1 MSFFGFGNATKS
13 STEAKSTSVSFGAN
27 LPVGNKALSAEISEV
42 GQKFVKTNKKYRDE
56 IDKYKKIADF
66 NKKLSSSYIANVH
79 AIIDVSKLLNDYALF
94 FNILKEEINKT
105 EGQIGTLQSSDIQYL
120 ENLTKAKMEEF
131 SHKFIEQSEKVRGLY
146 TKYGQE
152 SEAKTISSAQEQ
164 LKNTISNAG
173 VTYNSLINE
182 TRKTDGD
189 IRKSEGQSSK
199 SSTSFF
205 GGSKK
210 KRVTASKKRVTT
222 SKTKKSNLK

>member
-1 MSFFGFGNATKS
+1 MSFFGFGNTS
-13 STEAKSTSVSFGAN
+13 SANGAKSTSVSFGAN

-56 IDKYKKIADF
+56 IDKYKKIAEF

-94 FNILKEEINKT
+94 FNILKEEISKT
-105 EGQIGTLQSSDIQYL
+105 EGQIGTLQASDIQYL

-131 SHKFIEQSEKVRGLY
+131 SNKFIDQSDKVRGLY

-152 SEAKTISSAQEQ
+152 TEAKMITSAQEQ
-164 LKNTISNAG
+164 LKSTVSNAST
-173 VTYNSLINE
+173 TYNSLISE
-182 TRKTDGD
+182 TRNTEAPKG
-189 IRKSEGQSSK
+189 G
-199 SSTSFF
+199 FM

-210 KRVTASKKRVTT
+210 KRVIKK
-222 SKTKKSNLK
+222 KNKPPKK